1 MNKLLPVEAAL
12 YNNRNVQKGT
22 YYHGCIA
29 NDLISKID
37 EPLRQFGFH
46 LTFDGTYKKKDHPVS
61 VNSPW
66 QHVNHLHTKRCVMD
80 NGIKF
85 NVLKYI
91 PPRCQECWK
100 VVVTPRTLKE
110 LFLLIEVEKDLDR
123 ASKAGIE
130 MRWYTDKFYGGYF
143 YNNSLDEGRERYEEV
158 RKAVSEHI
166 SPDVPIIL
174 KRACTEYEL
183 TLGPSAAWHM
193 TDAQWKMDEEFDA
206 IVDHLPPVV
215 KGQTKFV
222 IHSIHSNWIEWAW
235 KHKDPTVKEYI
246 GDLPLYPPAMTYHEG
261 DIDEIKKDI
270 IKARAKAKYNID
282 PNTVDAVHGVLG
294 GFKLTKQIG
303 MKQMGAI
310 TGLDNINPL
319 YIGEGIEIG

>member
-1 MNKLLPVEAAL
+1 MNTVIPVEASL

-22 YYHGCIA
+22 YYHDCVV

-37 EPLRQFGFH
+37 EPLRTMGFH
-46 LTFDGTYKKKDHPVS
+46 LSFDGTYKKTHQPVG
-61 VNSPW
+61 VQTPW
-66 QHVNHLHTKRCVMD
+66 QHVNHLHTKRCSVD
-80 NGIKF
+80 HSVKF
-85 NVLKYI
+85 NALGYI

-100 VVVTPRTLKE
+100 VCVTPRTLKE

-130 MRWYTDKFYGGYF
+130 MRWYTPKLYGGYF

-183 TLGPSAAWHM
+183 IAGPSVAWYM
-193 TDAQWKMDEEFDA
+193 TDAQWKMDEDFDA
-206 IVDHLPPVV
+206 LVDQHVPIT

-222 IHSIHSNWIEWAW
+222 EHAIHSNWMEWAW

-261 DIDEIKKDI
+261 DINEIKQDLI
-270 IKARAKAKYNID
+270 RARAKAKYNID
-282 PNTVDAVHGVLG
+282 PDTVDAMHGALS
-294 GFKLTKQIG
+294 GFKLTKMVG
-303 MKQMGAI
+303 MKQAGTIM
-310 TGLDNINPL
+310 GLDAVNPL
-319 YIGEGIEIG
+319 YHGEGIEIE